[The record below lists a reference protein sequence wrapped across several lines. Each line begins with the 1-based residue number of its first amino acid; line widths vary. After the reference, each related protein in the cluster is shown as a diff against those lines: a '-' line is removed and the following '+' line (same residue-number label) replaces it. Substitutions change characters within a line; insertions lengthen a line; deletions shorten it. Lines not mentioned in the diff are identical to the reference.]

1 MFHLVEQVKTM
12 AEGEQMWKP
21 RPGKWLLWAPPMVVL
36 TALPAYILNTGPLN
50 RDISSRVTEQLF
62 AAGANW
68 AVPSF
73 DGRDVTLAGD
83 APSQEAADSALD
95 AVSGVYGVRTVAR
108 GVRIVAPPP
117 PVALIAPGIN
127 SLTTNSATPE
137 VTGTWQEGVAKILT
151 VTLADRTYT
160 FGTDPELTS
169 DAGSWLLK
177 PSAPLADGS
186 YEVFAAVSDGVN
198 PAVGATAPAKLVI
211 DTVAPVAPAITPVA
225 SGVQWPFTLNG
236 TWAEGDANSLLA
248 KLADQTWT
256 LGKDADLKSDG
267 KGNWSFAPVVDLQP
281 GTYDIT
287 LESSDVAGNISKSTL
302 GAAINIPE
310 PVAAPAAAIPAP
322 IVAAPAEPSPAEP
335 APAAPAAPVAAAIAA
350 PVLQTTTATVARP
363 NLAGTWPE
371 GVAKGLSIAL
381 AGRTYVLG
389 TDAALSSDGA
399 GNWKLKPESVLK
411 DGTYDVVLDA
421 LDDAGKASSTTSSL
435 VVDAAAPASPAIF
448 LYANDASPPAIRGTW
463 AEGDATSLK
472 VSVPNAGLEAALGD
486 SSGALAS
493 DGKGNWSFTVSKK
506 LDPGSYDVVV
516 ESADKIGRKSFDQ
529 TKFEVNIKGT
539 AAAAAPPPAPVQP
552 APLSYDCTGVL
563 AKISAI
569 FPIRFAFNDTHL
581 RSPLDVAMNQYAAL
595 LKDGRCAALKAE
607 IAGHADFY
615 GPRLYNQ
622 ALSEARAQTVVSA
635 LVAVGVDAARLSTRG
650 FSESLPAD
658 SENTIAARQRNRRVE
673 ITLVK

>member
-1 MFHLVEQVKTM
+1 
-12 AEGEQMWKP
+12 MWKP
-21 RPGKWLLWAPPMVVL
+21 RPVKWLLWAPPMVVL
-36 TALPAYILNTGPLN
+36 TALPAYLLNTGQLN
-50 RDISSRVTEQLF
+50 RDISSRVTGQLF

-73 DGRDVTLAGD
+73 DGRDVTLSGD
-83 APSQEAADSALD
+83 APSQKAMDSAMQAL
-95 AVSGVYGVRTVAR
+95 AGVYGVRTIAN
-108 GVRIVAPPP
+108 GARIVAPLP
-117 PVALIAPGIN
+117 PVALVAPGVN

-137 VTGTWQEGVAKILT
+137 VTGTWQEGVAKTLT
-151 VTLADRTYT
+151 VTLAGKTYT
-160 FGTDPELTS
+160 FGADPELS
-169 DAGSWLLK
+169 SSAGAWLLK

-186 YEVFAAVSDGVN
+186 YEIGAAVSDGVN
-198 PAVGATAPAKLVI
+198 PAIGATAPATLVI
-211 DTVAPVAPAITPVA
+211 DTVAPVAPAIIPLA

-236 TWAEGDANSLLA
+236 TWAEGDAVALLA
-248 KLADQTWT
+248 RLADQTWT

-267 KGNWSFAPVVDLQP
+267 KGNWSFAPVVDLRP
-281 GTYDIT
+281 GSYDIT
-287 LESSDVAGNISKSTL
+287 VESSDAAGNTSKSTL
-302 GAAINIPE
+302 AAAIVIAA
-310 PVAAPAAAIPAP
+310 PVTAPAAAIPAP
-322 IVAAPAEPSPAEP
+322 VVTAPAEPPPVEP
-335 APAAPAAPVAAAIAA
+335 APAAPAAPAAAAVTA
-350 PVLQTTTATVARP
+350 PALQITTAMEARP
-363 NLAGTWPE
+363 TLTGTWPE
-371 GVAKGLSIAL
+371 GVAKGLSIGL
-381 AGRTYVLG
+381 AGKTYVLG
-389 TDAALSSDGA
+389 TGEALTSDGA

-411 DGTYDVVLDA
+411 DGTYDVVLNA

-435 VVDAAAPASPAIF
+435 VIDAVGPASPAIF
-448 LYANDASPPAIRGTW
+448 LYANDASPPAIKGTW

-472 VSVPNAGLEAALGD
+472 VSVPNAGLEAALDD

-529 TKFEVNIKGT
+529 TRFEVNVKGT
-539 AAAAAPPPAPVQP
+539 AVAAAPPPAPVQP
-552 APLSYDCTGVL
+552 APPSYDCTGVL

-622 ALSEARAQTVVSA
+622 ALSEARAQTVVTA
-635 LVAVGVDAARLSTRG
+635 LVAAGVDAARLSTRG
-650 FSESLPAD
+650 FNESLP
-658 SENTIAARQRNRRVE
+658 
-673 ITLVK
+673 